1 MRDES
6 DILLDIVQNRPVS
19 NEDSVC
25 LSDNNEP
32 PLSRLSPVTLDAEL
46 PNNDQPE
53 LTGPLTLDKF
63 TEAAVS
69 AAIEELT
76 NIKPVNEL
84 VISNNERSM
93 TTNETSN
100 VIKEQSV
107 SVRNEPEP
115 EATPI
120 LSVETTGEME
130 TLSSLPLTGEDNGDI
145 NVLQTMASAQ
155 GTHNMT
161 TLGESLEQKGVLLG
175 VTVPSN
181 DVSSGPS

>member
-1 MRDES
+1 M
-6 DILLDIVQNRPVS
+6 
-19 NEDSVC
+19 
-25 LSDNNEP
+25 
-32 PLSRLSPVTLDAEL
+32 
-46 PNNDQPE
+46 
-53 LTGPLTLDKF
+53 
-63 TEAAVS
+63 S

-76 NIKPVNEL
+76 SIKPVNES

-115 EATPI
+115 KATPI

-130 TLSSLPLTGEDNGDI
+130 TLSTLPLTGEDNGDI